1 MILEKYL
8 DSFYLELVY
17 NHYKEEY
24 INSLDVSNFDKVYQL
39 LRSKGFYFIKD
50 IILKYLEIFEMEV
63 EEIEEALVEI
73 ELELGP
79 DYVHK
84 IGKDMTILDRI
95 IEKSIKLESEEDK

>member
-39 LRSKGFYFIKD
+39 LWSKGFYFIKD
-50 IILKYLEIFEMEV
+50 IILKYLEIFEMDV
-63 EEIEEALVEI
+63 DDIEEALVKI
-73 ELELGP
+73 ETELGP
-79 DYVHK
+79 DYVYK

-95 IEKSIKLESEEDK
+95 IDFSLNEDEF